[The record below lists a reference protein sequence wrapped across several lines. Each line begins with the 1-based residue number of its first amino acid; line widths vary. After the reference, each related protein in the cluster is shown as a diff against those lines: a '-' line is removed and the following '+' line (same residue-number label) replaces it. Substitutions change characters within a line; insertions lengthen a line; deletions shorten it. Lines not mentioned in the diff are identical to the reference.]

1 MSFRLGT
8 RGGRCERVCRYVEI
22 AVRLLQSGRHSQWK
36 AELERKKLTHLAFDT
51 VSLHLC
57 GLMFEHPAPAARFLR
72 GRLRSLADVYA
83 PGVLGEA
90 LGGAD
95 VHDVRHPL

>member
-8 RGGRCERVCRYVEI
+8 RGGRCERVCRFVEI

-51 VSLHLC
+51 VSLHLRV
-57 GLMFEHPAPAARFLR
+57 LMGERPDPAAQFLR
-72 GRLRSLADVYA
+72 GR
-83 PGVLGEA
+83 
-90 LGGAD
+90 
-95 VHDVRHPL
+95 